1 MICVSLSDKNIN
13 TCLEALQETELA
25 EVRLDLTQFPDEDVK
40 TIFAQP
46 KKIIATYR
54 PVEGIDD
61 ETRKQQ
67 LKLAIKS
74 GANYVDI
81 EYESPIFYRKEMV
94 EYAKE
99 NNCDVIISYHNYDE
113 TPSNNDLRKIVNDC
127 YFFGA
132 DVAKIATQVTELKD
146 VANVLSFYDTDKR
159 MVSIGMG
166 ELGKITRIM
175 ALFLGAE
182 FSFAAPDGGEKTA
195 PGQLTVSELE
205 KYVEQLKTL

>member
-1 MICVSLSDKNIN
+1 MICVSLSDKSVD
-13 TCLEALQETELA
+13 TCLQDLKETELA
-25 EVRLDLTQFPDEDVK
+25 EVRLDLTQFSNEEVK
-40 TIFAQP
+40 IIFSQP
-46 KKIIATYR
+46 QKIIATYR
-54 PVEGIDD
+54 PVEGISDD
-61 ETRKQQ
+61 TRKEQ

-74 GANYVDI
+74 GATYVDI

-94 EYAKE
+94 GFAKE
-99 NNCDVIISYHNYDE
+99 NNCDVIISYHNHDE
-113 TPSNNDLRKIVNDC
+113 TPSNNTLRKIVNDC

-166 ELGKITRIM
+166 ELGKITRVM